1 MARFFT
7 GFFLASGASVRLG
20 ITVTSLFNPSG
31 DWGARFAMAHPRNP
45 GAQLLSTTHGKL
57 LSPAS
62 GRFTYLF
69 TTTNV
74 GPLATFV
81 DVDF

>member
-1 MARFFT
+1 VARFFI
-7 GFFLASGASVRLG
+7 GFLAPGATIRLG
-20 ITVTSLFNPSG
+20 ITVTNVFNPRG

-45 GAQLLSTTHGKL
+45 GAELRSTVHGKI
-57 LSPAS
+57 LSPAA
-62 GRFTYLF
+62 GTFTYLV

-74 GPLATFV
+74 GPLGTFA